1 MANKHKATGKT
12 IDRACFHITSIPV
25 RLSRQKQK
33 PKKTFSGRAIALQS
47 IGRGAFL
54 FDFNNRNRT
63 RTLPPCPYVACYWVT
78 SPLVAAF
85 KRHSNDEGEEMKEI
99 KNDEEDNKLKFKL
112 VK

>member
-1 MANKHKATGKT
+1 MANKHEAKRSTG
-12 IDRACFHITSIPV
+12 HVSTSLQFLFDCPAKNKN
-25 RLSRQKQK
+25 R
-33 PKKTFSGRAIALQS
+33 KKTFSGRAIALQS

-54 FDFNNRNRT
+54 FDFNNRNRI